1 MFMVYNTPGDLNSV
15 QACTVSQQLCLQAPS
30 LLDNRK
36 GEDVEL
42 VLQSSATNNKSEFTL
57 ALNMFLISDTSGNF
71 TSNRVHPIPL
81 ATSMARNATP
91 QRSHVSH
98 AIRSPIA
105 MSCASLSLC
114 R

>member
-1 MFMVYNTPGDLNSV
+1 MFMVYNTPGDPNSV
-15 QACTVSQQLCLQAPS
+15 QACTLSQQLCLRAPS

-36 GEDVEL
+36 DVEL
-42 VLQSSATNNKSEFTL
+42 VLQSSTTNNKSEFAL

-71 TSNRVHPIPL
+71 TSNRVRPIPL

-105 MSCASLSLC
+105 MSCASRSLC